1 MDRIEI
7 VGLWKI
13 FINTTGKWE
22 HYKFSFMDRNRQK
35 KKSVV
40 TKSPQLAYTVQVCLY
55 VDSSLKGRESQFL
68 FKFKKIYKP
77 SRIHSKHS

>member
-7 VGLWKI
+7 VGLWQI

-35 KKSVV
+35 KSVI
-40 TKSPQLAYTVQVCLY
+40 TKSPWLAYTVQVCLY
-55 VDSSLKGRESQFL
+55 VDSSLKGSKSQFL
-68 FKFKKIYKP
+68 FKLKKI
-77 SRIHSKHS
+77 